1 MSVNPQASR
10 SRRAFG
16 RQLQD
21 LREQAKPRVT
31 QKMAGEAI
39 GKSRDLVSFI
49 ERGGQW
55 PTEAQLSTLLDLY
68 GVDNATRALVE
79 ALYQAAQETVE
90 VWWSQY
96 PDLPKDL
103 VKLIELEDVA
113 EKVWIYGGGTL
124 PGLLQIPEYI
134 EALFRFESQ
143 EFGTAQT
150 GMLAEVRRL
159 RADVLTR
166 HRPLVLDTLL
176 AEGVLRENTGGND
189 VMRRQL
195 EHLLAMAR
203 RSNVTIRIIPREAP
217 VAAGAT
223 APYSIFDF
231 QSDPSMRQ
239 ADLTGGMA
247 FTEDAKTVRYARRLY
262 EYMAG
267 FALSPEES
275 MHRIEKLIKDK

>member
-1 MSVNPQASR
+1 MSINPQASR
-10 SRRAFG
+10 TRRAFG
-16 RQLQD
+16 RQMQA
-21 LREQAKPRVT
+21 LREQARPRVT
-31 QKMAGEAI
+31 QKAAGQAI
-39 GKSRDLVSFI
+39 GKSRDLVSFM

-55 PTEAQLSTLLDLY
+55 PTEEQLAILLGLY
-68 GVDNATRALVE
+68 RVDDATRAMVE
-79 ALYQAAQETVE
+79 ALYQTAQETVE
-90 VWWSQY
+90 VWWTQY
-96 PDLPKDL
+96 PDLPRDL

-113 EKVWIYGGGTL
+113 ERVQIYGGGTI

-143 EFGTAQT
+143 EFGSAQSEI
-150 GMLAEVRRL
+150 LAEVRRL
-159 RADVLTR
+159 RGDVLTR

-223 APYSIFDF
+223 APYSVFDF
-231 QSDPSMRQ
+231 QGDPSMRQ

-247 FTEDAKTVRYARRLY
+247 FTEDVKTVRYARRLY

-267 FALSPEES
+267 FALSSEES